1 MKKWYNPRTKNLKKQ
16 RDYMAENH
24 TTATAFS
31 SLPIHAAIQEAL
43 EDNRLTHTTPIQ
55 EKTLPLTLGGHDV
68 MGLAQTGTGKTAAFL
83 ISLYHYLLTNPVHPK
98 AKGPWAIV
106 LAPTRELAVQIK
118 KDADQIGAYTGL
130 NSLAIYGGVSMEH
143 QRNLLENAPIDII
156 IGTPGRIIDLY
167 KQKIIRLKNIEVC
180 VLDEADRMFDLGF
193 IDDVR
198 YLLRQM
204 PPAHERLNLLFSAT
218 MAQKVQELAYEYFN
232 APETVSIESRQ
243 ATADNITQI
252 LYHTAKHE
260 KTPLLIGLLNR
271 DKPARSMIF
280 LNTKRDLER
289 LSVVLEANGY
299 PNAAL
304 SGDIPQKKREK
315 IIKDFQSGA
324 VNIVVA
330 TDVAARGLHIPDVT
344 HVFNYDL
351 PQVAEDYVHRIGRTA
366 RAGASGTAISFA
378 CEEYVYSLP
387 EIEHY
392 IHNKLPVTPLDEDL
406 LADVIPPSDEALQA
420 LNEQKAERFARN
432 GNRQPRGNKP
442 ESHRRRTPRHK
453 GGNYEPNG
461 NQ

>member
-1 MKKWYNPRTKNLKKQ
+1 
-16 RDYMAENH
+16 MAENH

-31 SLPIHAAIQEAL
+31 SLPIHPAIQEAL

-252 LYHTAKHE
+252 LYHTARHE

-392 IHNKLPVTPLDEDL
+392 IHNKLPVTPLDEEL

>member
-232 APETVSIESRQ
+232 APETVSIESEH

-252 LYHTAKHE
+252 LYHTARHE

-289 LSVVLEANGY
+289 LSIVLEANGY

-330 TDVAARGLHIPDVT
+330 TDVAARGLHIPDIT

-392 IHNKLPVTPLDEDL
+392 IHNKLPVTPLDEEL

>member
-1 MKKWYNPRTKNLKKQ
+1 
-16 RDYMAENH
+16 MAENH

-55 EKTLPLTLGGHDV
+55 EKTLPLTLSGHDV

-167 KQKIIRLKNIEVC
+167 KQKVIRLKNIEVC

-232 APETVSIESRQ
+232 APETVSIESEH

-252 LYHTAKHE
+252 LYHTARHE

-289 LSVVLEANGY
+289 LSIVLEANGY

-330 TDVAARGLHIPDVT
+330 TDVAARGLHIPDIT

-392 IHNKLPVTPLDEDL
+392 IHNKLPVTPLDEEL

-420 LNEQKAERFARN
+420 LNEQKAERLARN